1 MRRIDLGV
9 NNSVNGPIGDALI
22 RAYRYRRGYLTKA
35 DACFLREA
43 YLRIERGETNLE
55 MEVERLREG
64 VSPLI

>member
-1 MRRIDLGV
+1 MRRVDLSN

-22 RAYRYRRGYLTKA
+22 RAYRGRRGYLTKG